1 MKKNLRRI
9 TAVIVVPVIL
19 ALLAATAA
27 CGAGKKNEED
37 RVVVHFWGHF
47 NEAWNISHLEAIER
61 FNASQDKIEVE
72 AVFFPYD
79 EFEEKILHALTLGEA
94 GADVYEIWGGWMVDF
109 ISSGTLS
116 QVPDHLI
123 ADLVNDCYEPVL
135 GALKGGDG
143 KYYGVPLEFN
153 IEYGGMLVNKPRFEE
168 LGIAYPETWNE
179 VAETARKTTK
189 KSGNLWTMRGLD
201 FTADDTLTTTFLSM
215 ILSMGGEYWVDGKL
229 KLATPEAENALVT
242 LVDFVKADEITNL
255 DSATGAQ
262 GDEVEGFDF
271 LGRDEAMMVPRG
283 PWAISE
289 LEENYGKTLG
299 VDFDYV
305 KFPFYG
311 QIPAFPAE
319 TGWSMCVSKNSAA
332 AKAAWE
338 YLEFFLEHDNLM
350 RHNINCAQVSPRK
363 SVIGTPDY
371 VSRMPYLAPL
381 LDIVEYG
388 RFIGP
393 FNTDVLKSGLRNTY
407 MSLCSGDGKYA
418 SVSEALADL
427 EKNLNEQLGLK

>member
-1 MKKNLRRI
+1 
-9 TAVIVVPVIL
+9 
-19 ALLAATAA
+19 
-27 CGAGKKNEED
+27 
-37 RVVVHFWGHF
+37 
-47 NEAWNISHLEAIER
+47 
-61 FNASQDKIEVE
+61 
-72 AVFFPYD
+72 
-79 EFEEKILHALTLGEA
+79 
-94 GADVYEIWGGWMVDF
+94 MVDF
-109 ISSGTLS
+109 IASGTLS

-135 GALKGGDG
+135 GTLKGDDG

-153 IEYGGMLVNKPRFEE
+153 IEYGGMLVNKPRFKE
-168 LGIAYPETWNE
+168 LGIAYPETWNA
-179 VAETARKTTK
+179 VVDIARQTTK

-201 FTADDTLTTTFLSM
+201 FTTDDTLTTTFLSM

-229 KLATPEAENALVT
+229 KLVTPEAEKALKE
-242 LVDFVKADEITNL
+242 LVDFVKVDEITNL

-283 PWAISE
+283 PWVISE

-305 KFPFYG
+305 KFPFYAE
-311 QIPAFPAE
+311 IPAFPAE
-319 TGWSMCVSKNSAA
+319 TGWSMCVSKNSAVA
-332 AKAAWE
+332 EAAWK

-350 RHNINCAQVSPRK
+350 QHNINCAQVSPRK
-363 SVIGTPDY
+363 SVIETPGY
-371 VSRMPYLAPL
+371 VSQMPYLAPL

-388 RFIGP
+388 KFIGP
-393 FNTDVLKSGLRNTY
+393 FNTDVLKGGLRNTY

-418 SVSEALADL
+418 SVGEALADL